1 MDTAD
6 RHWMQQAIAQAKL
19 GTEQGEVPVGAVLV
33 RDNELVAAG
42 YNQPILSHDP
52 SAHAEIVVLRA
63 AGEALANYR
72 LTDTT
77 LYVTLEPCIM
87 CCGAIVH
94 ARVKRLVFGA
104 YDTRRGVAGS
114 QFDGFGLPWLNHRV
128 EVEGG
133 VLEQECSTLL
143 QAFFRERR

>member
-1 MDTAD
+1 MSAD
-6 RHWMQQAIAQAKL
+6 DIHWMRQALDQARL
-19 GTEQGEVPVGAVLV
+19 GAEQGEVPVGAVV
-33 RDNELVAAG
+33 IKDDQLVAAG
-42 YNQPILSHDP
+42 YNQPIISHDP
-52 SAHAEIVVLRA
+52 SAHAEIVALRA

-72 LTDTT
+72 LTDCT

-114 QFDGFGLPWLNHRV
+114 QFDGFELPWLNHRV

-133 VLEQECSTLL
+133 VLEQECGSLL
-143 QAFFRERR
+143 QDFFRERR